1 MKEVWSLEHALMADR
16 STGFEKKWLLAQNA
30 AERRKYESDKYDME
44 DL

>member
-1 MKEVWSLEHALMADR
+1 MLTADR

-30 AERRKYESDKYDME
+30 RDRQKYESDRYDME